1 MLKVGLTGGVAC
13 GKSTIAAMFERRGAH
28 VIRADEVAH
37 KLMEPGQPVYEAVVN
52 HFGRGILDPEG
63 NISRPKLA
71 QIAFEG
77 RIQEL
82 NGLVHPAVIRKQDEW
97 MERIGREHP
106 YAVAMVEAALMIEAG
121 AAARLDRLITVT
133 CDFEQKV
140 ARFANRTGT
149 TLEQARQ
156 EVRRRMAA
164 QLPDEQKAAAANYV
178 IDNSGTLE
186 QAEAQVERIW
196 KELVE
201 SARTEV

>member
-13 GKSTIAAMFERRGAH
+13 GKSTIAAMFEHRGAH

-52 HFGRGILDPEG
+52 HFGRGILDPVG
-63 NISRPKLA
+63 SISRPKLA

-82 NGLVHPAVIRKQDEW
+82 NGLVHPAVIRHQDEW

-106 YAVAMVEAALMIEAG
+106 DAVAMVEAALMIEAG
-121 AAARLDRLITVT
+121 AAGRLDRLITVT
-133 CDFEQKV
+133 CDFEHKV

-149 TLEQARQ
+149 TLEQARE

-186 QAEAQVERIW
+186 RAEAQVARIW